1 MKKNILLLLAVVL
14 LAMTSCEDPQYVAP
28 TANRQGL
35 TSLTAI
41 FTSGPFVDQTM
52 AKLDITDPIPDRL
65 VIPVPYYYPISSDDE
80 TAQYMTNVRVQAALA
95 ANCFISPALTVLDL
109 TKENEFTFTDAQGVS
124 KKIIITGERVKSNA
138 CELLTFTVTSHEIAG
153 IVDKATKSVALAT
166 TEDLSDVTVDCEV
179 SPHATISPD
188 PASVHNLNDPV
199 KFTVTAHDG
208 TTAEYTVAKVVYE
221 KIEQGFNK
229 ESVELLFNFDPVAS
243 LGMPAFDVEVG
254 PTIAALHGKVVL
266 CAGDGSTPIYIN
278 AMTGAKQ
285 GEIALGSAIPGAV
298 TNDEGE
304 HLLICNHAGSS
315 ETMNIYWTSSVKD
328 TPKLLTSFTNTCD
341 LALGSKIKCIGD
353 VTKDALITITHE
365 GVAGVTTSSKFT
377 AIEIKNGV
385 VGTPQII
392 DLSASGYGWGSAPVN
407 FTTVVPRTK
416 TLSDGVFLSY
426 YEPSEFSHVAGDWAT
441 VTGRFPSDTS
451 GWGLNP
457 NCLDSKAFNNQNYVA
472 LFVVSHFPAWGM
484 GPQLYLYN
492 VSNMDK
498 FTGSDITDV
507 ACLELANPY
516 VDWFQVGSFAIASGD
531 VVIAPSADGYKL
543 FIYYYDHNSQAFGG
557 YVADC
562 IKR

>member
-166 TEDLSDVTVDCEV
+166 TEDLSDVTVECEV

-285 GEIALGSAIPGAV
+285 GEIALGSAVPGAV

-341 LALGSKIKCIGD
+341 LALGSKIKCIGIYSKYLN
-353 VTKDALITITHE
+353 VTAAEYGEVMQAALKDRDFSVGRLIDYRVGIDPD
-365 GVAGVTTSSKFT
+365 GVATWVESHDNFANDEMDSVWMTDEDIKLGWAAIT
-377 AIEIKNGV
+377 AREK
-385 VGTPQII
+385 T
-392 DLSASGYGWGSAPVN
+392 
-407 FTTVVPRTK
+407 TTVFYDRP
-416 TLSDGVFLSY
+416 LG
-426 YEPSEFSHVAGDWAT
+426 AGGTTYDS
-441 VTGRFPSDTS
+441 RFPGLTQIGDAGSELYKDDEIVAVNIFRNTMEHEDEYMRNIYNGKILMIERGTKGAVIINLNDNDVYIESDTR
-451 GWGLNP
+451 
-457 NCLDSKAFNNQNYVA
+457 LDSKVYEN
-472 LFVVSHFPAWGM
+472 H
-484 GPQLYLYN
+484 
-492 VSNMDK
+492 
-498 FTGSDITDV
+498 TD
-507 ACLELANPY
+507 
-516 VDWFQVGSFAIASGD
+516 
-531 VVIAPSADGYKL
+531 DG
-543 FIYYYDHNSQAFGG
+543 
-557 YVADC
+557 
-562 IKR
+562 

>member
-1 MKKNILLLLAVVL
+1 MK
-14 LAMTSCEDPQYVAP
+14 
-28 TANRQGL
+28 
-35 TSLTAI
+35 
-41 FTSGPFVDQTM
+41 
-52 AKLDITDPIPDRL
+52 
-65 VIPVPYYYPISSDDE
+65 SS
-80 TAQYMTNVRVQAALA
+80 
-95 ANCFISPALTVLDL
+95 
-109 TKENEFTFTDAQGVS
+109 
-124 KKIIITGERVKSNA
+124 A

-166 TEDLSDVTVDCEV
+166 TEDLSDVTVECEV

-353 VTKDALITITHE
+353 VTKDAHSRRCCRRYHKQQVHCHRNQERRCGYSADYRPVSFRIWLGQCSCQLHHCC
-365 GVAGVTTSSKFT
+365 T
-377 AIEIKNGV
+377 AHQD
-385 VGTPQII
+385 PQRWCI
-392 DLSASGYGWGSAPVN
+392 
-407 FTTVVPRTK
+407 
-416 TLSDGVFLSY
+416 
-426 YEPSEFSHVAGDWAT
+426 
-441 VTGRFPSDTS
+441 
-451 GWGLNP
+451 
-457 NCLDSKAFNNQNYVA
+457 
-472 LFVVSHFPAWGM
+472 
-484 GPQLYLYN
+484 PQLL
-492 VSNMDK
+492 
-498 FTGSDITDV
+498 
-507 ACLELANPY
+507 
-516 VDWFQVGSFAIASGD
+516 
-531 VVIAPSADGYKL
+531 
-543 FIYYYDHNSQAFGG
+543 
-557 YVADC
+557 
-562 IKR
+562 